1 MSEGVSAGC
10 LEAVSAL
17 QKSLKIQ
24 DGFEKG
30 VEKLA
35 SFFKRSEE
43 RWDPGDIVETVLSQR
58 SDPKM
63 LEYTVFSFLHIGRSD
78 LDTAHDVLRFKRL
91 TILLLRAIR
100 FPSTLSEKEKKIV
113 SSLQKEL
120 GLRNIAQFYEL
131 CRNAAVQINALF
143 AKQQLNEVH
152 RHQLSL
158 LLESEADALA
168 ERLSHVSDRIDPYDL
183 RSMAKVLPLVTI
195 YEERAKTYRSLA
207 SSIRSG
213 EEIGRNI
220 LLFEYQMKEDGFEK
234 WLKRIAKKKSL
245 EMFLNTIMIQ
255 REKQVPTLSLIGV
268 SSLSRC
274 ILGDLKEST
283 PLDWATHSLENC
295 NGSRFSLNC
304 EEQLS
309 KIEKLVKGGTVHL
322 HGGIAEGD
330 YNNDT
335 LSSLVGTDLLTV
347 PPQAREVEVYDL
359 VSRSIAN
366 DSVLLRLLDNPK
378 VYSRPGLVEYVAKAS
393 RSIAVLTKIASQRT
407 LYTGTAN
414 LGVPAALLKNPSMI
428 PLSLLRG
435 FISTRYVPIAD
446 LREIARSP
454 HTVRREVYREV
465 ESFMNRRF

>member
-24 DGFEKG
+24 EGFEKG
-30 VEKLA
+30 AEKLA

-43 RWDPGDIVETVLSQR
+43 RWDPGDIVKTALSQR
-58 SDPKM
+58 SDPKT
-63 LEYTVFSFLHIGRSD
+63 LEFMIFSFLHIGRSD
-78 LDTAHDVLRFKRL
+78 LDTAQDVLRFRRL
-91 TILLLRAIR
+91 TILLLRAIHY
-100 FPSTLSEKEKKIV
+100 PTKLSAKERRIV

-120 GLRNIAQFYEL
+120 SLRNMAQFREL
-131 CRNAAVQINALF
+131 CRGAAVRINALF
-143 AKQQLNEVH
+143 AKQQLDESS
-152 RHQLSL
+152 RHQLGL
-158 LLESEADALA
+158 LLESEAEALA
-168 ERLSHVSDRIDPYDL
+168 ERLSYVTERIDPYDL
-183 RSMAKVLPLVTI
+183 RSMAKMLPLVTI

-213 EEIGRNI
+213 EEIGGNI
-220 LLFEYQMKEDGFEK
+220 LLFEYLMKEDGFEK
-234 WLKRIAKKKSL
+234 WLKRIAKKNCLQK
-245 EMFLNTIMIQ
+245 FLQSIVTQ
-255 REKQVPTLSLIGV
+255 REKQVPTLSLVGV

-274 ILGDLKEST
+274 ILGDLQEST
-283 PLDWATHSLENC
+283 PLDWAAHSLENC
-295 NGSRFSLNC
+295 NGSRFSFDC
-304 EEQLS
+304 ETQIS
-309 KIEKLVKGGTVHL
+309 KIEKLVKGSTVHL
-322 HGGIAEGD
+322 HGAIVEGD
-330 YNNDT
+330 CINDT
-335 LSSLVGTDLLTV
+335 LSNLVGTDLLTV
-347 PPQAREVEVYDL
+347 PPRRREVEIYDL

-435 FISTRYVPIAD
+435 FISTRYLSIAD

-454 HTVRREVYREV
+454 HTVRRDVYREV